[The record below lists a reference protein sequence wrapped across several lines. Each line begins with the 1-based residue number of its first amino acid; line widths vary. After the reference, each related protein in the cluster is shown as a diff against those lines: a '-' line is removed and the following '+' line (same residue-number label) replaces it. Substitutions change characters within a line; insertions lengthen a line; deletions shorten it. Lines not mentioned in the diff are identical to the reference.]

1 MSVEAQGGSASSE
14 PPSETDEPVT
24 TIYAARWRM
33 MATNLCAPYSHSIV
47 SSPHKRLI
55 QQSVSQHKYQNTD
68 TYTVRELGC

>member
-33 MATNLCAPYSHSIV
+33 MATNLC
-47 SSPHKRLI
+47 
-55 QQSVSQHKYQNTD
+55 
-68 TYTVRELGC
+68 